1 MPISGF
7 QFIFAKREILG
18 NEFSAF
24 DEIVETAPCRVV
36 STLIYSIIKAEK
48 CANMCE
54 GDKNCFKTYE
64 FGIFLKLESK
74 KIYEARKCNFLSPTL
89 FSINAFLLKI
99 IIFLLHFGK
108 PKNVSLIWYYCS
120 ISGMTKFH
128 YHLPYTYLY
137 FLHIQTFGMC
147 IYLLVV
153 IFQVI
158 ENKWPD
164 SSTFDKTITSGS
176 IWQQWKVIFQRGK
189 KREHEQNEKW
199 RGFPSLIFQAVHY
212 RFGNPNPRQTPPLS
226 PPPPPKIIID
236 QK

>member
-1 MPISGF
+1 MHHFANLGF
-7 QFIFAKREILG
+7 SIYICKERERKILG
-18 NEFSAF
+18 TEFSAF

-54 GDKNCFKTYE
+54 GDKNCFKTYIWIWD
-64 FGIFLKLESK
+64 FWSWSK

-137 FLHIQTFGMC
+137 FLHIQTY
-147 IYLLVV
+147 IY
-153 IFQVI
+153 
-158 ENKWPD
+158 
-164 SSTFDKTITSGS
+164 
-176 IWQQWKVIFQRGK
+176 
-189 KREHEQNEKW
+189 
-199 RGFPSLIFQAVHY
+199 
-212 RFGNPNPRQTPPLS
+212 
-226 PPPPPKIIID
+226 
-236 QK
+236 

>member
-1 MPISGF
+1 MQICVRVT
-7 QFIFAKREILG
+7 K
-18 NEFSAF
+18 
-24 DEIVETAPCRVV
+24 IV
-36 STLIYSIIKAEK
+36 L
-48 CANMCE
+48 
-54 GDKNCFKTYE
+54 KNIWIWDFWSW
-64 FGIFLKLESK
+64 SK

-120 ISGMTKFH
+120 ISGWQSFITIYLILIYTFCI
-128 YHLPYTYLY
+128 YRLIYASVVLVCVYTYL
-137 FLHIQTFGMC
+137 
-147 IYLLVV
+147 V

-189 KREHEQNEKW
+189 RKRQHEQNEKR
-199 RGFPSLIFQAVHY
+199 RGFPSVISQAVHY
-212 RFGNPNPRQTPPLS
+212 WLRKP
-226 PPPPPKIIID
+226 
-236 QK
+236 